1 MDGSP
6 DPDRFTSRR
15 STVYARNGLVATEQP
30 LAAEAGLEM
39 LREGGNAFDAAVATA
54 AVLNVTAP
62 AETGLGGDVFL
73 LYRTADGDV
82 GGMQS
87 CGGAPADATLDAVRE
102 SVAGP
107 DGDPDT
113 VEMPDLSPHAVTVPG
128 TARGWEAAVE
138 THGRLEF
145 GRTLQP
151 AIRYAREGVPVMEMA
166 ADFWTGGERLFTEAH
181 ARETFLNDG
190 HAPRAGE
197 VFANP
202 DLGDSLAAIAED
214 GADAFYE
221 GPIGERVVE
230 AVRSRGGFLSMSDLE
245 SFEPEFVD
253 PVSTT
258 YNGVEV
264 YELPPNNQ
272 GLITLEA
279 LNIAEELDAG
289 EHDYRTPERVHYF
302 AEAMKLAFH
311 DGHRYITDPDYE
323 AVPPLASKSWAR
335 KRASEVGPQATE
347 NASFRAP
354 GGAEDADTALLTAA
368 DGAGNVV
375 TLINSLFS
383 STDPVL
389 GFGSGIVPEGTGI
402 VLQNRGASFSLDPD
416 DPNHIEPDKR
426 PFHTL
431 IPAVAHFGEDDWAA
445 FGCMGGATQPQGQIQ
460 MLANAVDY
468 DMPLQAAL
476 DAPRWVYRADGTLG
490 VEGRFDGHLLTKV
503 ARKGHDVRIMEKD
516 HFGGAQVARYD
527 DGVLSGAT
535 EPRKDGSVAQF

>member
-151 AIRYAREGVPVMEMA
+151 AIRYAREGFPVMEMA
-166 ADFWTGGERLFTEAH
+166 ADFWTGGEQLFTEAH

-347 NASFRAP
+347 DASFRAP

-375 TLINSLFS
+375 ALINSLFS

-445 FGCMGGATQPQGQIQ
+445 FGCMGGATQPQGQVQ

-490 VEGRFDGHLLTKV
+490 VESRFDGHLLTKV

-535 EPRKDGSVAQF
+535 EPRKDGSIAQF

>member
-151 AIRYAREGVPVMEMA
+151 AIRYAREGFPVMEMA

-347 NASFRAP
+347 DASFRAP

-375 TLINSLFS
+375 ALINSLFS

-445 FGCMGGATQPQGQIQ
+445 FGCMGGATQPQGQVQ

-535 EPRKDGSVAQF
+535 EPRKDGSIAQF

>member
-151 AIRYAREGVPVMEMA
+151 AIRYAREGFPVMEMA

-230 AVRSRGGFLSMSDLE
+230 AVRSRGGLLSMSDLE

-335 KRASEVGPQATE
+335 KRASEVGPQAIE
-347 NASFRAP
+347 DASFMAP

-445 FGCMGGATQPQGQIQ
+445 FGCMGGATQPQGQVQ

-535 EPRKDGSVAQF
+535 EPRKDGSIAQF

>member
-151 AIRYAREGVPVMEMA
+151 AIRYAREGFPVMEMA

-230 AVRSRGGFLSMSDLE
+230 AVRSRGGLLSMSDLE

-335 KRASEVGPQATE
+335 KRASEVGPQAIE
-347 NASFRAP
+347 DASFRAP

>member
-151 AIRYAREGVPVMEMA
+151 AIRYAREGFPVMEMA

-335 KRASEVGPQATE
+335 KRASEVGPQAIE
-347 NASFRAP
+347 DASFMAP

-375 TLINSLFS
+375 ALINSLFS

-445 FGCMGGATQPQGQIQ
+445 FGCMGGATQPQGQVQ

-490 VEGRFDGHLLTKV
+490 VESRFDGHLLTKV

-535 EPRKDGSVAQF
+535 EPRKDGSIAQF

>member
-82 GGMQS
+82 GGIQS

-151 AIRYAREGVPVMEMA
+151 AIRYAREGFPVMEMA

-335 KRASEVGPQATE
+335 KRASEVGPQAIE
-347 NASFRAP
+347 DASFMAP

-445 FGCMGGATQPQGQIQ
+445 FGCMGGATQPQGQVQ

-535 EPRKDGSVAQF
+535 EPRKDGSIAQF

>member
-151 AIRYAREGVPVMEMA
+151 AIRYAREGFPVMEMA
-166 ADFWTGGERLFTEAH
+166 ADFWTGGERLFTEAY

-335 KRASEVGPQATE
+335 KRASEVGPQAIE
-347 NASFRAP
+347 DASFMAP
-354 GGAEDADTALLTAA
+354 GGAEDADTALLTAV

-445 FGCMGGATQPQGQIQ
+445 FGCMGGATQPQGQVQ

-503 ARKGHDVRIMEKD
+503 ARKGHDVRIMKKD

>member
-1 MDGSP
+1 MDGPP

-62 AETGLGGDVFL
+62 AETGIGGDVFL
-73 LYRTADGDV
+73 LYRTADGEL
-82 GGMQS
+82 GGIQS
-87 CGGAPADATLDAVRE
+87 CGGAPGDATLDAVRE
-102 SVAGP
+102 SIAGRHEDSEP
-107 DGDPDT
+107 
-113 VEMPDLSPHAVTVPG
+113 VEIPDLSPHTVTVPG
-128 TARGWEAAVE
+128 TVRGWEAAVE
-138 THGRLEF
+138 AHGRLAF
-145 GRTLQP
+145 GQTLQP
-151 AIRYAREGVPVMEMA
+151 AIRYAREGFPVMEMA
-166 ADFWTGGERLFTEAH
+166 ADFWTGGERLFTDEY

-190 HAPRAGE
+190 RAPRPGE
-197 VFANP
+197 VFSNP
-202 DLGDSLAAIAED
+202 DLGDSLAAIADD
-214 GADAFYE
+214 GAEVFYE
-221 GPIGERVVE
+221 GVIGERIVD
-230 AVRSRGGFLSMSDLE
+230 AVQSRGGFLSMSDLE

-279 LNIAEELDAG
+279 LNIAEELGAG
-289 EHDYRTPERVHYF
+289 EYDYRSPERIHYF

-311 DGHRYITDPDYE
+311 DGHHYITDPNYE
-323 AVPPLASKSWAR
+323 TVPPLASKSWAR
-335 KRASEVGPQATE
+335 ERAEQVGPEAIE
-347 NASFRAP
+347 DASFRVP
-354 GGAEDADTALLTAA
+354 GGAEDADTALLTVA
-368 DGAGNVV
+368 DREGNVV
-375 TLINSLFS
+375 SLINSLFS

-416 DPNHIEPDKR
+416 HSNRIEPGKR

-431 IPAVAHFGEDDWAA
+431 IPAVAHFGTNDWAA
-445 FGCMGGATQPQGQIQ
+445 FGCMGGATQPQGQVQ
-460 MLANAVDY
+460 MLANAIDY

-503 ARKGHDVRIMEKD
+503 ARRGHDVRIMEND
-516 HFGGAQVARYD
+516 HFGGAQIARSD

-535 EPRKDGSVAQF
+535 EPRKDGSIAQF

>member
-151 AIRYAREGVPVMEMA
+151 AIRYAREGFPVMEMA

-197 VFANP
+197 MFANP

-335 KRASEVGPQATE
+335 KRASEVGPQAIE
-347 NASFRAP
+347 DASFMAP

-445 FGCMGGATQPQGQIQ
+445 FGCMGGATQPQGQVQ

-535 EPRKDGSVAQF
+535 EPRKDGSIAQF

>member
-6 DPDRFTSRR
+6 DRDRFTSRR
-15 STVYARNGLVATEQP
+15 STVYAQNGLVATEQP

-54 AVLNVTAP
+54 AALNVTAP

-73 LYRTADGDV
+73 LYRTADGEL
-82 GGMQS
+82 GGIQS
-87 CGGAPADATLDAVRE
+87 SGGAPADATLEAVRE
-102 SVAGP
+102 SVA
-107 DGDPDT
+107 DPGEEPER

-138 THGRLEF
+138 THGRLDF
-145 GRTLQP
+145 GRALQP
-151 AIRYAREGVPVMEMA
+151 AIRYAREGFPVMEMA
-166 ADFWTGGERLFTEAH
+166 ADFWTGGERLFTGEYAH
-181 ARETFLNDG
+181 ETFLNDG
-190 HAPRAGE
+190 HAPRPGE

-221 GPIGERVVE
+221 GAIGERVVE
-230 AVRSRGGFLSMSDLE
+230 AVQSRGGFLSMDDLA

-279 LNIAEELDAG
+279 LNIAEELGAG
-289 EHDYRTPERVHYF
+289 EYDYDSPERVHYF
-302 AEAMKLAFH
+302 AEATKLAFH
-311 DGHRYITDPDYE
+311 DGHHYITDPDYE
-323 AVPPLASKSWAR
+323 EIPPLASKSWAR
-335 KRASEVGPQATE
+335 DRATEVGSEAIE
-347 NASFRAP
+347 DASFRVP
-354 GGAEDADTALLTAA
+354 GGGEDADTALLTVA
-368 DGAGNVV
+368 DGEGNVV

-416 DPNHIEPDKR
+416 DPNHIEPGKR

-431 IPAVAHFGEDDWAA
+431 IPAVARFGEDDWAA
-445 FGCMGGATQPQGQIQ
+445 FGCMGGATQPQGQVQ
-460 MLANAVDY
+460 MLANMIDY

-490 VEGRFDGHLLTKV
+490 VEGRFDGNLLTKV
-503 ARKGHDVRIMEKD
+503 ARKGHDVRIMEND
-516 HFGGAQVARYD
+516 HFGGAQIARFD

-535 EPRKDGSVAQF
+535 EPRKDGSIAQF

>member
-128 TARGWEAAVE
+128 TARGWEATVE
-138 THGRLEF
+138 THDRLEF

-151 AIRYAREGVPVMEMA
+151 AIRYAREGFPVMEMA
-166 ADFWTGGERLFTEAH
+166 ADFWTGGEQLFTEAY

-335 KRASEVGPQATE
+335 KRASEVGPQAIE
-347 NASFRAP
+347 DASFMAP

-375 TLINSLFS
+375 ALINSLFS

-445 FGCMGGATQPQGQIQ
+445 FGCMGGATQPQGQVQ

-490 VEGRFDGHLLTKV
+490 VESRFDGHLLTKV

-535 EPRKDGSVAQF
+535 EPRKDGSIAQF

>member
-1 MDGSP
+1 M
-6 DPDRFTSRR
+6 
-15 STVYARNGLVATEQP
+15 
-30 LAAEAGLEM
+30 
-39 LREGGNAFDAAVATA
+39 
-54 AVLNVTAP
+54 
-62 AETGLGGDVFL
+62 
-73 LYRTADGDV
+73 
-82 GGMQS
+82 
-87 CGGAPADATLDAVRE
+87 
-102 SVAGP
+102 
-107 DGDPDT
+107 
-113 VEMPDLSPHAVTVPG
+113 
-128 TARGWEAAVE
+128 
-138 THGRLEF
+138 
-145 GRTLQP
+145 
-151 AIRYAREGVPVMEMA
+151 
-166 ADFWTGGERLFTEAH
+166 
-181 ARETFLNDG
+181 
-190 HAPRAGE
+190 
-197 VFANP
+197 
-202 DLGDSLAAIAED
+202 
-214 GADAFYE
+214 
-221 GPIGERVVE
+221 
-230 AVRSRGGFLSMSDLE
+230 
-245 SFEPEFVD
+245 
-253 PVSTT
+253 
-258 YNGVEV
+258 
-264 YELPPNNQ
+264 
-272 GLITLEA
+272 
-279 LNIAEELDAG
+279 
-289 EHDYRTPERVHYF
+289 
-302 AEAMKLAFH
+302 
-311 DGHRYITDPDYE
+311 
-323 AVPPLASKSWAR
+323 
-335 KRASEVGPQATE
+335 
-347 NASFRAP
+347 AP

-503 ARKGHDVRIMEKD
+503 ARKGHDVRIMKKD

>member
-73 LYRTADGDV
+73 LYRTADGDI

-230 AVRSRGGFLSMSDLE
+230 AVRSRGGLLSMSDLE

-335 KRASEVGPQATE
+335 KRASEVGPQAIE
-347 NASFRAP
+347 DASFMAP

-445 FGCMGGATQPQGQIQ
+445 FGCMGGATQPQGQVQ

>member
-151 AIRYAREGVPVMEMA
+151 AIRYAREGFPVMEMA

-335 KRASEVGPQATE
+335 KRASEVGPQAIE
-347 NASFRAP
+347 DASFMAP

-445 FGCMGGATQPQGQIQ
+445 FGCMGGATQPQGQVQ

-535 EPRKDGSVAQF
+535 EPRKDGSIAQF

>member
-151 AIRYAREGVPVMEMA
+151 AIRYAREGFPVMEMA
-166 ADFWTGGERLFTEAH
+166 ADFWTGGEQLFTEAY

-279 LNIAEELDAG
+279 LNIAAELDAG

-335 KRASEVGPQATE
+335 KRASEVGPQAIE
-347 NASFRAP
+347 DASFMAP

-445 FGCMGGATQPQGQIQ
+445 FGCMGGATQPQGQVQ

-503 ARKGHDVRIMEKD
+503 ARKGHDVRIMKKD

-535 EPRKDGSVAQF
+535 EPRKDGSIAQF